1 MADIFRF
8 FNPATG
14 SHYFAVG
21 EVERAQI
28 ASANPTWLNEGA
40 AFQALTTQAT
50 GTIPVV
56 RLYNADTGRYLF
68 TSNAEEI
75 AIVQTQGFTI
85 QDSAVWYVSATD
97 GGAEGYGTAVVRIY
111 VPALNSHVYS
121 SNQEEIN
128 TLINQL
134 GGVNEGAA
142 YFISST
148 GVDDSVKTD
157 PDTGIDYGGS
167 DEKVGTTTIELAMD
181 PSEVE
186 GMTAQ
191 SSDQIN
197 LTAFRGDSRFA
208 GIDGTGQTVVVID
221 TGIDLNHP
229 AFGPDTNGDGVSD
242 RIVYHQDFSQDGD
255 GTVNDVDGHGSHVAS
270 IVASSAAGYTGMAP
284 NANIIAL
291 QGLGNNGGGSF
302 GDVEKAL
309 QWVVRNAAAYN
320 ITAVNMS
327 LGATT
332 NINTEQANPYGLAD
346 ELVALN
352 NLGIITV
359 VAAGNDYA
367 QFQTEGTSNL
377 SADPNSLAVGAV
389 WSGNFGKVGLDNTTA
404 ADRITNFSQRS
415 DDIPSVMAPGALIT
429 GAAPGGGT
437 VQLQGTS
444 MAAPHIAGIAALAQ
458 QLANQT
464 IGRSL
469 TPSEFE
475 TLLLQSGVTVFD
487 GDDEDNSLAAT
498 NTNYQRV
505 DVLALGEAI
514 LALGGGTTP
523 TPPSPT
529 DTIADNTSTTA
540 GLTVGQDFSSS
551 IDFSGDSDWLRV
563 SLTSGQNYTIDV
575 LGSPSSAGT
584 LSDPTLTIRDS
595 LGNVITYNDDGGTG
609 LESRLEYTPS
619 SSGTYYLDVAAYGS
633 ATGSYV
639 VRTSSTGSS
648 DIAGDT
654 STTASISAGSTV
666 TGTLDFAVDR
676 DWYQIQ
682 LTAGGIYQIDLKGA
696 PSGAGTIADPYV
708 RLYNASGQLVD
719 YNDDGG
725 TGLESLLQYT
735 PSTSGTYYISAGSF
749 RNQDLGTYSLSVS
762 QTGQTT
768 QDIPGDSSTTSVISG
783 TTSVHTSSLET
794 AGDTD
799 WFRFD
804 VTAGSSYQIDL
815 VGSGSSPLSDPLV
828 RVVTASGTE
837 LARNDDGGTGL
848 NSQLTYSPTSTG
860 TVYISAEAYGN
871 YYSGDY
877 QLTVTQTQ
885 TGGGDIAG
893 DTSTTQTVSLN
904 TPMLSDLGFVGD
916 EDWFAWDI
924 VAGTTYQLSL
934 SGVGSNELSDPLLRI
949 YDSTG
954 TTQLLS
960 DDDGGT
966 GLDSLLNVTANAST
980 RVYIAADSFGDFYTG
995 DYQLLVTV
1003 TGSSAL
1009 SSAQGADDVVLQGLP
1024 AADDGNPFVGV

>member
-1 MADIFRF
+1 MADVFRF

-21 EVERAQI
+21 DTARAEI
-28 ASANPTWLNEGA
+28 AAANPTWLNEGV
-40 AFQALTTQAT
+40 AFQALTSQIA
-50 GTIPVV
+50 GTTPVM

-68 TSNAEEI
+68 TSNAAEI
-75 AIVQTQGFTI
+75 EIVQTQGFVI
-85 QDSAVWYVSATD
+85 QDTAAWYVSATE
-97 GGAEGYGTAVVRIY
+97 GGATGYDLSVVRIY

-121 SNQEEIN
+121 SNQAEIDI
-128 TLINQL
+128 LINQL
-134 GGVNEGAA
+134 NGVNEGAA

-148 GVDDSVKTD
+148 GVDDGAKTD
-157 PDTGIDYGGS
+157 PDSGINYGDS
-167 DEKVGTTTIELAMD
+167 DEKVGTTTIELAYE
-181 PSEVE
+181 PTELE

-197 LTAFRGDSRFA
+197 LTAFRSDSRFA

-221 TGIDLNHP
+221 TGIDLDHS

-270 IVASSAAGYTGMAP
+270 IVASSASGYTGMAP

-309 QWVVRNAAAYN
+309 QWVVRNASAYN

-332 NINTEQANPYGLAD
+332 NRNTEAANPYGLDD
-346 ELVALN
+346 ELAALT
-352 NLGIITV
+352 NLGVITI

-377 SADPNSLAVGAV
+377 SADPNSIAVGAV
-389 WSGNFGKVGLDNTTA
+389 WSGDFGKVGLDNTTA

-469 TPSEFE
+469 SPAEFE
-475 TLLLQSGVTVFD
+475 SLLLQTGVTVFD

-514 LALGGGTTP
+514 LSLGGGTTP
-523 TPPSPT
+523 TPNPT
-529 DTIADNTSTTA
+529 DTIPNDTSTTA
-540 GLTVGQDFSSS
+540 AVTIGTDLGSS
-551 IDFSGDSDWLRV
+551 IDFSGDSDWIRA
-563 SLTSGQNYTIDV
+563 SLTAGQTYTIDI

-584 LSDPTLTIRDS
+584 LSDPTLTLRDS

-609 LESRLEYTPS
+609 YESRLEYTPT

-639 VRTSSTGSS
+639 VRTSSTGGST

-654 STTASISAGSTV
+654 STTATITAGSTV

-708 RLYNASGQLVD
+708 RLYNSSGQLVD

-735 PSTSGTYYISAGSF
+735 PSTTGTYYISAGSF
-749 RNQDLGTYSLSVS
+749 RNTDLGTYSLSVS
-762 QTGQTT
+762 QTGQST
-768 QDIPGDSSTTSVISG
+768 QDIPGDSSTTSVITG
-783 TTSVHTSSLET
+783 TTSVNTSTLES

-799 WFRFD
+799 WFRLD

-815 VGSGSSPLSDPLV
+815 EGTGSSALSDPLV
-828 RVVTASGTE
+828 RVVTAAGTE

-848 NSQLTYSPTSTG
+848 NSQLIYSPTTTG

-877 QLTVTQTQ
+877 QLTVVQTSV
-885 TGGGDIAG
+885 GGADIPD
-893 DTSTTQTVSLN
+893 DTSTTQTVTLN
-904 TPMLSDLGFVGD
+904 SAMQSDLGFVGD

-924 VAGTTYQLSL
+924 VAGTSYQVSL
-934 SGVGSNELSDPLLRI
+934 AGVGSNELSDPLLRI

-954 TTQLLS
+954 TSVLLS
-960 DDDGGT
+960 NDDGGT
-966 GLDSLLNVTANAST
+966 GLDSLLNVTATSSG
-980 RVYIAADSFGDFYTG
+980 RVYIEADSYGGFYTG

-1003 TGSSAL
+1003 TGTSAL
-1009 SSAQGADDVVLQGLP
+1009 SGARLADDAGVQVL
-1024 AADDGNPFVGV
+1024 AATEVLDPFAGM